1 MRITAFHSALAA
13 VLVATVGGCATQ
25 PAVTTRADP
34 AADFS
39 TYERYAWAD
48 GGDAGARAAG
58 PVGATGRVVERRI
71 RDAIDARLAEQG
83 FTRGE
88 PADFVV
94 AFTVGTRTGID
105 AADRS
110 PMGTLAPPGY
120 GLRPGGDRDA
130 FDGVGV
136 TDRPFTEGTLA
147 IDVFDAE
154 TGRLVWSGQGVKE
167 VTSRDAEP
175 AALRAIV
182 DSVLSGFPP
191 QR

>member
-1 MRITAFHSALAA
+1 M
-13 VLVATVGGCATQ
+13 
-25 PAVTTRADP
+25 
-34 AADFS
+34 
-39 TYERYAWAD
+39 
-48 GGDAGARAAG
+48 
-58 PVGATGRVVERRI
+58 
-71 RDAIDARLAEQG
+71 
-83 FTRGE
+83 
-88 PADFVV
+88 